1 MRVLYVVSG
10 NHGSA
15 PGAVVS
21 NQAKSLEKA
30 GHEIDFFLVKGK
42 GIRGYLGN
50 YRQLRK
56 TAAQGDYDI
65 IHGHG
70 FSSLLVGL
78 LPQRNVVASLLGSE
92 VFENTRLK
100 SIYRYFIANRWKA
113 TIVKSERILQEF
125 TEHRNRKE
133 DRVALAPYLHIIPN
147 GVDLERFRPMDKN
160 DAQSYLVKH
169 DSSDLTSNRPI
180 ILFMA
185 NPNRTSKNVEL
196 AKASVELLEDAEL
209 KIIHGVDP
217 ERVPYYLNAVD
228 VVLLTSRW
236 EGSPNIVKEAMACNR
251 PVVSTNV
258 GDIQWLIGGLQGYY
272 IAKPTREDVA
282 DKIQRALGFKES
294 AEGRQRIIELG
305 LDDDSIT
312 GQISKIYEDV
322 ARG

>member
-56 TAAQGDYDI
+56 TAAQGNYDI
-65 IHGHG
+65 VHGHG

-133 DRVALAPYLHIIPN
+133 DRVALAPYLHIIPM
-147 GVDLERFRPMDKN
+147 EWIW
-160 DAQSYLVKH
+160 S
-169 DSSDLTSNRPI
+169 DS
-180 ILFMA
+180 
-185 NPNRTSKNVEL
+185 
-196 AKASVELLEDAEL
+196 
-209 KIIHGVDP
+209 DP
-217 ERVPYYLNAVD
+217 WIKTMHNHTL
-228 VVLLTSRW
+228 
-236 EGSPNIVKEAMACNR
+236 
-251 PVVSTNV
+251 
-258 GDIQWLIGGLQGYY
+258 
-272 IAKPTREDVA
+272 
-282 DKIQRALGFKES
+282 
-294 AEGRQRIIELG
+294 
-305 LDDDSIT
+305 
-312 GQISKIYEDV
+312 
-322 ARG
+322 